1 MTDRTGTPNQ
11 NNPRDVPGVDMNRD
25 PITGAPG
32 SHPVGSGT
40 GAAIGAAVGGVV
52 GAVGGPIGV
61 VAGAAIGGVA
71 GGLVGKSAAEVV
83 NPTGEI
89 EYWKSEFPNRPYAR
103 GYAFND
109 YEPAYLA
116 TATAYNANVGRTFE
130 EVEPDLERTWAS
142 NRRDSR
148 VEWRDA
154 RLASKDAWDRIAKN
168 NKGRTSEAERDAA
181 GTANDLIEFL
191 YDGSKGFEQAAGNVK
206 NGHFKTELMKYS
218 QQRSKFIDELKPMV
232 ASRGEK
238 PAESGTTM
246 GALHRGWIGLKNA
259 ITNGDKAILA
269 ECERGE
275 DTAVSEYRK
284 ALERNDLTPQ
294 IRAVLQRQSGEV
306 QHAHNAVKAMRDS
319 VIE

>member
-1 MTDRTGTPNQ
+1 MTDRTGTYVQ
-11 NNPRDVPGVDMNRD
+11 NKPGTAAGVDMNRD

-40 GAAIGAAVGGVV
+40 GAAIGATVGGVV
-52 GAVGGPIGV
+52 GAVGGPVGV
-61 VAGAAIGGVA
+61 VAGAAIGGLA

-83 NPTGEI
+83 NPTGEM
-89 EYWKSEFPNRPYAR
+89 EYWKIEFPNRPYAR

-130 EVEPDLERTWAS
+130 EVESDLERTWTAV
-142 NRRDSR
+142 RRDSR

-154 RLASKDAWDRIAKN
+154 RLASKDAWDRIATN
-168 NKGRTSEAERDAA
+168 REGRVPEREHDSGEA
-181 GTANDLIEFL
+181 ANDLLEFL

-206 NGHFKTELMKYS
+206 NAHFKSELLKYS
-218 QQRSKFIDELKPMV
+218 QQRSKFVEELKPMI
-232 ASRGEK
+232 ALRGGK
-238 PAESGTTM
+238 PATGGTAM
-246 GALHRGWIGLKNA
+246 GAIHRGWIGLKSA
-259 ITNGDKAILA
+259 ITSGDKAILA

-275 DTAVSEYRK
+275 DAAVAKYRK
-284 ALERNDLTPQ
+284 VLDRSDITPQ
-294 IRAVLQRQSGEV
+294 VRTTLQRQAGEV